1 MASLKKNEWF
11 VATDKTGNLVKCA
24 NSDLAIIA
32 KRRSTVE
39 KEVAS
44 MHFYQIKNIS
54 IEKVSL

>member
-24 NSDLAIIA
+24 HSDLAIMA

-44 MHFYQIKNIS
+44 MRAYQIKNMS
-54 IEKVSL
+54 IKKVSL

>member
-44 MHFYQIKNIS
+44 MRSYQIKSTS
-54 IEKVSL
+54 IKKIVL